1 MKDLGA
7 ASIAKEVNV
16 IYWLSLILSTF
27 CIKLLIFCIDPLPMF
42 FLGDSASY
50 INTSLTGWIPPD
62 RSFVYGFIIKLVA
75 VAAHSL
81 TSLIILQ
88 VFTSG
93 VNAIA
98 IAYILQKFFSS
109 NSKIAFLC
117 GIFCAIE
124 PLQLMYERYV
134 MTEAL
139 SLFLFVIFFVSILHY
154 LRSHR
159 LIFLVLIQLIGTALI
174 SFRLS
179 YLPLVLLNA
188 IFLPLL
194 IFPSLSQKYS
204 VKLRPIKNF
213 FPQINILR
221 PVLGTIILHIIVSI
235 GLIYTLHYGY
245 KSLNGNLSNR
255 PPAYQYQDGIF
266 LLTYFGPVVE
276 PTDFPQPNLRDIV
289 FKDLKYNL
297 KDRLKRADNH
307 WQPGGLISN
316 LNKAVPDIVEAN
328 RLAKET
334 AFNTFKR
341 DPLGVVKLAVSGFL
355 DYWNID
361 LLRACMSN
369 DREIDHCPRTC

>member
-117 GIFCAIE
+117 GIFCAI
-124 PLQLMYERYV
+124 
-134 MTEAL
+134 
-139 SLFLFVIFFVSILHY
+139 
-154 LRSHR
+154 
-159 LIFLVLIQLIGTALI
+159 
-174 SFRLS
+174 
-179 YLPLVLLNA
+179 
-188 IFLPLL
+188 
-194 IFPSLSQKYS
+194 
-204 VKLRPIKNF
+204 
-213 FPQINILR
+213 
-221 PVLGTIILHIIVSI
+221 
-235 GLIYTLHYGY
+235 
-245 KSLNGNLSNR
+245 
-255 PPAYQYQDGIF
+255 
-266 LLTYFGPVVE
+266 
-276 PTDFPQPNLRDIV
+276 
-289 FKDLKYNL
+289 
-297 KDRLKRADNH
+297 
-307 WQPGGLISN
+307 
-316 LNKAVPDIVEAN
+316 
-328 RLAKET
+328 
-334 AFNTFKR
+334 
-341 DPLGVVKLAVSGFL
+341 
-355 DYWNID
+355 
-361 LLRACMSN
+361 
-369 DREIDHCPRTC
+369 